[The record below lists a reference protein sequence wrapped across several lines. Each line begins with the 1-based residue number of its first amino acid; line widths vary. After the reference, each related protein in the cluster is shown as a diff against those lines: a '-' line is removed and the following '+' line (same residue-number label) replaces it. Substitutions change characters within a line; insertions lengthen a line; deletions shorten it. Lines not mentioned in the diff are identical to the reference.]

1 MSRLGVPI
9 IVTITGEGGSGG
21 ALAVA
26 VGDRVIMLENA
37 VYSVISPEG
46 CASIMWRDAAQA
58 ETAAAALK
66 ITAQDM
72 LEMKLIDEIVR
83 EPEGGAHS
91 DHAAAARLLEPVLA
105 RALQELGHLSPQEIL
120 SQRYD
125 KFRRMGQFFG

>member
-1 MSRLGVPI
+1 VP
-9 IVTITGEGGSGG
+9 
-21 ALAVA
+21 
-26 VGDRVIMLENA
+26 
-37 VYSVISPEG
+37 
-46 CASIMWRDAAQA
+46 
-58 ETAAAALK
+58 
-66 ITAQDM
+66 
-72 LEMKLIDEIVR
+72 